1 MDWGAHIGGFNRLTT
16 EVYEDNY
23 ISDWEYSE
31 VEKEV
36 EGIKETSPI
45 LTPLN
50 SVSDKIKARI
60 VECKES
66 NKYNITQ
73 DLAEAFEVFC
83 EYKYKTNTRG
93 EFEKTYTDKETGKV
107 WTGRKVVFHNKGI
120 KYDDAF
126 VLDYENNL
134 NSISV
139 TSDATEIYS
148 KLYIKPIESEHMTN
162 GYITIA
168 DSDINPTGED
178 YILNFDYMLASG
190 AINEYQYSKVKQ
202 YEAEMYKINQALR
215 EKSAAINDL
224 VVDINNLEA
233 DLQTAEN
240 SIASLKESLVKF
252 ETLRDGSITNTI
264 QEYAEAHPYAAIF
277 IESTEGSYYNARLTA
292 EGINASTIK
301 GYTKS
306 LEDPLFPNN
315 KIGVEIVQQG
325 VGADKNKVYIV
336 LDEYGF
342 ASQIN
347 IPEDL
352 FNSWKAEGQVGVSV
366 IYLTFVYSPY
376 NKYAAAC
383 EKINIQI
390 AAQQVKRDNM
400 VIQLEGYTDA
410 DGNVIIEGKKDILNK
425 LENNKDEEAD
435 SVNLKTI
442 GYYPLL
448 ELKEEKIMKFDRL
461 MGAALQEGYWSP
473 DTYDDAGEIVSVVV
487 NKPDDDVVL
496 IWDTEPLSNEVLPY
510 YYSSINQNSGE
521 AEKTYFKAIKLP
533 EIIAP
538 DDLVIKAV
546 ATNFVFEHENEN
558 DHSGYFYF
566 IVDGKGYYTEN
577 SITSKQG
584 QTWKLSYDNGGVTF
598 SINGSAIPLTSIPPQ
613 DKNEIFNATS
623 YFKGLSSFLT
633 SRSLFPH
640 AGFDYGYIEEDNDY
654 KLVAVLNDPTI
665 EYPTIEYDRYGIY
678 QIEGN
683 GTNLEL
689 ISLSEDTS
697 LVYPRI
703 AINLPNVNS
712 DSDTYQIKY
721 GEGEEEEILEKFVD
735 YSTIK
740 RGTSTYSTLK
750 ITNNNADITKKN
762 YTITF
767 QVSHANDTLYLDA
780 KQVAKDNS
788 RPKVSYSISVAN
800 TPNRMRKIVLGEMVF
815 INDYSVDVHRAP
827 GYISGLTLNLDAP
840 KEDEIVIA
848 NYKTKFEDLFST
860 ITASSEAMKNN
871 KRSYDLASSAF
882 VGGQLSGSILQQALV
897 NNNISLSFS
906 QTNVDMTSGDGII
919 LTNTSPYT
927 NGVYGQVVLR
937 GGGIFCSSDID
948 DAGNRIWN
956 SAITPTGI
964 NANYITSGQLDTN
977 QIRIFAGN
985 DMSFQWN
992 DQGIYAYRRLE
1003 DGGVDL
1009 GTYVRYSYDGLEYT
1023 QGDFTAV
1030 SLGWNG
1036 LKIAAQEGALT
1047 LTGNNG
1053 LTMYNGGGNVVLH
1066 LGRSGNNPNYLY
1078 GLTLYDGTSGE
1089 DIENANKTFYS
1100 TNEGN
1105 LWLKSYIGVGAEASV
1120 TQAAATNTY
1129 SGISGE
1135 ETIVDG
1141 EEVNDIR
1148 IWAGAANHDGRGTA
1162 PFRVYEDGSFYAT
1175 SGQIGSLAIDMMNY
1189 SLQIISSSG
1198 LSYTDGVTT
1207 STTLTA
1213 QIYDNGVQVK
1223 PPPSWGNIK
1232 YKWYKLV
1239 LDQDGKTW
1247 KKEEIEGENS
1257 NTLNIQMTSNVQ
1269 YSCEVYAIE
1278 GGESQ

>member
-93 EFEKTYTDKETGKV
+93 EFEKTYTDDKGV

-168 DSDINPTGED
+168 DSNINPTGED

-202 YEAEMYKINQALR
+202 YEAEMYKINKALR

-264 QEYAEAHPYAAIF
+264 QEYAEAHPYATIF

-292 EGINASTIK
+292 EGINAGSVVGYSNK
-301 GYTKS
+301 G
-306 LEDPLFPNN
+306 EILFNTAQ
-315 KIGVEIVQQG
+315 IIQQG
-325 VGADKNKVYIV
+325 VGSDANKVYIV

-342 ASQIN
+342 ASQVN
-347 IPEDL
+347 IPKAL
-352 FNSWKAEGQVGVSV
+352 FDNWKTNGKVGVSV

-376 NKYAAAC
+376 NKYATAC
-383 EKINIQI
+383 EKINTQI
-390 AAQQVKRDNM
+390 AAQQAKQVAM
-400 VIQLEGYTDA
+400 AAELEAKENSLDT
-410 DGNVIIEGKKDILNK
+410 
-425 LENNKDEEAD
+425 LENFDDENKDLEI
-435 SVNLKTI
+435 I

-448 ELKEEKIMKFDRL
+448 ELKQEKIMKFDRL

-487 NKPDDDVVL
+487 NEPDDDVVL

-510 YYSSINQNSGE
+510 YYSSINEEGE
-521 AEKTYFKAIKLP
+521 AQKSYFKAIKLP
-533 EIIAP
+533 EISAP

-546 ATNFVFEHENEN
+546 ATNFVFEHQDENER
-558 DHSGYFYF
+558 SGYFYF
-566 IVDGKGYYTEN
+566 IIDGKGYYTEN
-577 SITSKQG
+577 SIASKQG
-584 QTWKLSYDNGGVTF
+584 DIWRLSYDNGGVTF
-598 SINGSAIPLTSIPPQ
+598 SINGIAIPLISIPPQ

-640 AGFDYGYIEEDNDY
+640 AGFDYGYIEEDSVY

-665 EYPTIEYDRYGIY
+665 EYERYEIY

-683 GTNLEL
+683 GANLEL
-689 ISLSEDTS
+689 ISLSENAS

-721 GEGEEEEILEKFVD
+721 GEGKEEVLEKFVD

-740 RGTSTYSTLK
+740 RGISTYSTLK

-780 KQVAKDNS
+780 KQVARDNS

-992 DQGIYAYRRLE
+992 DQGIYAYRRVE
-1003 DGGVDL
+1003 GGGVDL

-1036 LKIAAQEGALT
+1036 LLIAAQDGKVQ
-1047 LTGNNG
+1047 LTGSDG
-1053 LTMYNGGGNVVLH
+1053 LTIYNHKNYKVAQ
-1066 LGRSGNNPNYLY
+1066 LGKEKGRELY
-1078 GLTLYDGTSGE
+1078 GLRLYDGSE
-1089 DIENANKTFYS
+1089 EENLTFYS

-1105 LWLKSYIGVGAEASV
+1105 LWLKSYIGVGAEAPI
-1120 TQAAATNTY
+1120 TRAAATNTY

-1135 ETIVDG
+1135 ETIDNG
-1141 EEVNDIR
+1141 KEVNDIR
-1148 IWAGAANHDGRGTA
+1148 IWAGAANHDDRNAA

-1175 SGQIGSLAIDMMNY
+1175 SGQIGGVSIGGLMDELENY
-1189 SLQIISSSG
+1189 SLQISSSSG
-1198 LSYTDGVTT
+1198 T
-1207 STTLTA
+1207 SFSSAETETTLTA
-1213 QIYDNGVQVK
+1213 HIYKKGVEVNAPDN
-1223 PPPSWGNIK
+1223 WGTIRYEWHVIQPNEEGNLQDSIVENKNEKQNILSDIK
-1232 YKWYKLV
+1232 MN
-1239 LDQDGKTW
+1239 
-1247 KKEEIEGENS
+1247 E
-1257 NTLNIQMTSNVQ
+1257 TSQ
-1269 YSCEVYAIE
+1269 YYCKIYALE